1 MPSITNREPTVDKC
15 QILLIQLSASGYKR
29 IDTGFADI
37 LEYFLCD
44 RDRNYDSKSKDPN
57 TRSSRQWKRTGF
69 TECGHWLNV
78 VLR

>member
-37 LEYFLCD
+37 LESFSVIVIGIMIQRARILIPAALGSG
-44 RDRNYDSKSKDPN
+44 RGR
-57 TRSSRQWKRTGF
+57 
-69 TECGHWLNV
+69 
-78 VLR
+78 VLRSVGIG